1 MARAFRF
8 GVSISGVG
16 VDGAGWRDAARKA
29 EDLGFDT
36 FLVADHL
43 RQGFQ
48 PMVALAA
55 AAEATSS
62 IRLGT
67 FVINNDFRHPVLLA
81 REAATLDVLSGGR
94 FELGI
99 GAGHSGDEYREA
111 GIAFDAARVRVER
124 LGESVRLMKRL
135 WSERSVDF
143 TGSHYTVSGH
153 ELFPKPVQAAIPV
166 LVGGNGRDLLTLAAT
181 EADTVGFTGFWV
193 GEDGRGRDF
202 PHFTAASIANRVELV
217 RTAAGAGFA
226 GLELN
231 VLVQGVETRKP
242 RETAEKWAKE
252 LGVSPEEVAGSPFVL
267 FGSESEI
274 EEKLISYRERFG
286 FSYIVTFGPGMDA
299 LAPVV
304 ARLRG
309 T

>member
-16 VDGAGWRDAARKA
+16 MDGAGWRDAARKA

-55 AAEATSS
+55 VAEATSS

-99 GAGHSGDEYREA
+99 GAGHSGDEYREV
-111 GIAFDAARVRVER
+111 GIPFDAARVRVER
-124 LGESVRLMKRL
+124 LGESVRLMKQL
-135 WSERSVDF
+135 WSEGRVDF
-143 TGSHYTVSGH
+143 AGNHYTVSGH
-153 ELFPKPVQAAIPV
+153 ESFPKPVQAAIPV

-181 EADTVGFTGFWV
+181 EADIVGFTGFWV
-193 GEDGRGRDF
+193 GEDGRVATSRTS
-202 PHFTAASIANRVELV
+202 PPRASPTA
-217 RTAAGAGFA
+217 
-226 GLELN
+226 LN
-231 VLVQGVETRKP
+231 
-242 RETAEKWAKE
+242 WC
-252 LGVSPEEVAGSPFVL
+252 
-267 FGSESEI
+267 
-274 EEKLISYRERFG
+274 
-286 FSYIVTFGPGMDA
+286 
-299 LAPVV
+299 
-304 ARLRG
+304 ARLPAQDSPNWS
-309 T
+309 